1 MTPAP
6 ESEQHRNAALSRYAV
21 MDTLPEEAFDR
32 LTTLAARL
40 FDAPIALISLV
51 DSERQFFKACFG
63 LNIRETP
70 RSHSFCAYALHSS
83 ALLIVPDA
91 TQDPR
96 FCTNPLVTGPPH
108 IRFYA
113 GAPLVAPSGV
123 VLGTLCIIDD
133 RLRPPLTERERDT
146 LTDLAAL
153 VVDELELRLKTLE
166 AGREGDARA
175 RVMRELKDAHLLS
188 QLLLGIG
195 GLTDLD
201 LAPSE
206 LLLHA
211 AELASASLEVDW
223 SGLLTLTAGQ
233 TQIRTV
239 WQSAAGEELAQ
250 QVTQE
255 QQLPPGVTALVTRIA
270 AQTGAAP
277 LFSNDVSGSEI
288 PADMGPETAPKAV
301 MATLLGTH
309 GSATSILTMLRL
321 GPGQPWSAR
330 DRELVEAVTRAVRQ
344 ATEQTARRAALQ
356 GTQEQLHLALDAAPL
371 VLWTTD
377 TRGVVTLSE
386 GRGLRAIGS
395 TPGAVVGRRVEE
407 VFARIPSVIQ
417 NVSRALRGEAFQASV
432 SIGTRIFDA
441 RYSPLKDREGA
452 VVGSLGVAYDVT
464 DLVQARH
471 EAVRAREQAEALLEL
486 SHLLDAQEAVELVAQ
501 SALLAVSRAL
511 GRGGLVLWRRDGDV
525 FRALAWQGE
534 LPVSVRGQRDAGL
547 PVSTFEGGVLEG
559 ESRFLDRAC
568 LPDALSAA
576 DVQGVALLPVALDVP
591 ERAMVLAAYQNT
603 PPTADLTA
611 DLQGGTG
618 EIATANQAGTW
629 LPFEQDVLTVAA
641 RTLAAGIE
649 RKRHLQAL
657 EAAASVDTL
666 TGLGNRRALEADL
679 EATLLRAA
687 RTGEQ
692 VGVLSIDLDGLKV
705 LNDAKGHARGDALLQ
720 EFARALRLCFRQED
734 RIHRLGGDEYV
745 VILPGVG
752 STEVPGMLDRVRA
765 AVMMTRAAGFGGVDA
780 SAGVASYPAD
790 AADSLGLLHRSDRR
804 MYAEKAGKQ
813 AAAGA
818 SGTTLSP
825 EK

>member
-1 MTPAP
+1 MTTPVH
-6 ESEQHRNAALSRYAV
+6 ESEQQRSAALSRYAV

-40 FDAPIALISLV
+40 FDVPIALISLI

-63 LNIRETP
+63 LELRETP
-70 RSHSFCAYALHSS
+70 RSLSFCAYALHSPE
-83 ALLIVPDA
+83 LLVVPDA

-96 FCTNPLVTGPPH
+96 FCNNPLVKGPPH

-113 GAPLVAPSGV
+113 GAPLIAPGGVA
-123 VLGTLCIIDD
+123 LGTICIIDD
-133 RLRPPLTERERDT
+133 RLRPPLTQQERDT

-153 VVDELELRLKTLE
+153 VVDQLELRLKTAE
-166 AGREGDARA
+166 AQREGDARA

-195 GLTDLD
+195 SLSDLD

-206 LLLHA
+206 ILLHA
-211 AELASASLEVDW
+211 AELASANLEIDW
-223 SGLLTLTAGQ
+223 GGLMTVEGAQTKIQTVWHSAAAADLAQTITQ
-233 TQIRTV
+233 TQV
-239 WQSAAGEELAQ
+239 
-250 QVTQE
+250 
-255 QQLPPGVTALVTRIA
+255 LPPGVAALV
-270 AQTGAAP
+270 AQLGTQPGAAP
-277 LFSNDVSGSEI
+277 LFSNDVSVQ
-288 PADMGPETAPKAV
+288 PAVSRTSTQPSAQPALTLDPVAPEARAV
-301 MATLLGTH
+301 MATVLGQY
-309 GSATSILTMLRL
+309 GSATSILTLLRV

-330 DRELVEAVTRAVRQ
+330 DRQLIEVVARAVYQ
-344 ATEQTARRAALQ
+344 ATEQAARRAALR
-356 GTQEQLHLALDAAPL
+356 GTQEHLHLALDAAPL

-377 TRGVVTLSE
+377 ARGTVTLSE

-395 TPGAVVGRRVEE
+395 LPGAVVGQRIED
-407 VFARIPSVIQ
+407 VFVRAPDVIQ
-417 NVSRALRGEAFQASV
+417 NVRRAIGGDTFQSSV
-432 SIGTRIFDA
+432 TIGARVFDA
-441 RYSPLKDREGA
+441 RYEPLKDTD
-452 VVGSLGVAYDVT
+452 GSLTGSVGVAYDVT

-486 SHLLDAQEAVELVAQ
+486 SHLLDAQEAVELLAQ

-511 GRGGLVLWRRDGDV
+511 GSGGLVLWRREGDLFQAV
-525 FRALAWQGE
+525 AWQGE
-534 LPVSVRGQRDAGL
+534 LPFSVRQQRDAGL
-547 PVSTFEGGVLEG
+547 PVSTVESSVLEG
-559 ESRFLDRAC
+559 ESRFLDHDC
-568 LPDALSAA
+568 LPDPLKSA

-591 ERAMVLAAYQNT
+591 ERAMVLAAYLNSPQH
-603 PPTADLTA
+603 P
-611 DLQGGTG
+611 
-618 EIATANQAGTW
+618 GTW
-629 LPFEQDVLTVAA
+629 SVFERDVLTVAA

-649 RKRHLQAL
+649 RKRHLQEL

-679 EATLLRAA
+679 EAALLRAA
-687 RTGEQ
+687 RTGER

-720 EFARALRLCFRQED
+720 EFARALQLCFRQED

-752 STEVPGMLDRVRA
+752 SPEAAGMLNRVRA

-804 MYAEKAGKQ
+804 MYADKTGKHQ
-813 AAAGA
+813 ATVLPTSAP
-818 SGTTLSP
+818 TTP
-825 EK
+825 EQ

>member
-1 MTPAP
+1 
-6 ESEQHRNAALSRYAV
+6 

-40 FDAPIALISLV
+40 FDAPMALISLL
-51 DSERQFFKACFG
+51 DSDRQFFKACFG
-63 LNIRETP
+63 LNLRETP
-70 RSHSFCAYALHSS
+70 RSQSFCAHALHSPEVM
-83 ALLIVPDA
+83 IVPDA

-96 FCTNPLVTGPPH
+96 FRSNPLVTGPPH

-123 VLGTLCIIDD
+123 VLGTICIIDD
-133 RLRPPLTERERDT
+133 QLRPPLTQRERDT

-166 AGREGDARA
+166 AVREGDARA
-175 RVMRELKDAHLLS
+175 RVMRQLKDAHLLS

-201 LAPSE
+201 LAPGE
-206 LLLHA
+206 LLRHA
-211 AELASASLEVDW
+211 AELASANLEVDW
-223 SGLLTLTAGQ
+223 SGLVTLEQGQ
-233 TQIRTV
+233 TQIHTV
-239 WQSAAGEELAQ
+239 WHSAAGERLMHEVAQKQELPLGVAGVVAQ
-250 QVTQE
+250 
-255 QQLPPGVTALVTRIA
+255 AK
-270 AQTGAAP
+270 AQAGAAP
-277 LFSNDVSGSEI
+277 LFSNDVPASTLHAESLPTGPLHTGSPHTE
-288 PADMGPETAPKAV
+288 PKPNAV
-301 MATLLGTH
+301 MATVLSTH
-309 GSATSILTMLRL
+309 GTATYVLTMLRL
-321 GPGQPWSAR
+321 GQDQPWSAH
-330 DRELVEAVTRAVRQ
+330 DRQLVEAVTRAVRQ
-344 ATEQTARRAALQ
+344 GTEQSARRAALR
-356 GTQEQLHLALDAAPL
+356 GTQEQLQLALDAAPL

-377 TRGVVTLSE
+377 AHGTVTLSE

-395 TPGAVVGRRVEE
+395 TPGAVVGQRVED
-407 VFARIPSVIQ
+407 VFARVPDVIHNVARAQ
-417 NVSRALRGEAFQASV
+417 NGEAFQSSV
-432 SIGTRIFDA
+432 TIGTRIFDA
-441 RYSPLKDREGA
+441 RYGPLKDADGTLT
-452 VVGSLGVAYDVT
+452 GSVGVAYDVT
-464 DLVQARH
+464 DLVQARQ

-511 GRGGLVLWRRDGDV
+511 GSGGLVLWRREGDV

-534 LPVSVRGQRDAGL
+534 LPVSVRQQRDAGL
-547 PVSTFEGGVLEG
+547 PLSTFGGGVLEG
-559 ESRFLDRAC
+559 ESQFLDRAS
-568 LPDALSAA
+568 LPGALSAA

-591 ERAMVLAAYQNT
+591 ERAVVLAAYQHTGPSADVRAT
-603 PPTADLTA
+603 P
-611 DLQGGTG
+611 G
-618 EIATANQAGTW
+618 ESAPANRAGTW
-629 LPFEQDVLTVAA
+629 LPFERDVLTVAA

-745 VILPGVG
+745 VLLPGVG
-752 STEVPGMLDRVRA
+752 SAEAAGMLDRVRA
-765 AVMMTRAAGFGGVDA
+765 AVMMTRAAGFGSVDA

-804 MYAEKAGKQ
+804 MYADKTGKHS
-813 AAAGA
+813 AAVAGA
-818 SGTTLSP
+818 TPSLP
-825 EK
+825 D